1 MVFLPFLPSR
11 RQFAFVSPDLPVSRV
26 STGWQEKAAFKTHLC
41 AEKGWH
47 HTHWRYWPIYWNPS
61 AVINHPA
68 DHTHTHTHTHS
79 RDYQAERKKKRGIS
93 LRIVAVLYSNST
105 VIEKPRSTEV
115 WRKKTCL
122 WFILRVT
129 PPPLRKVV
137 EVTKCVWWKGSTAT
151 ETTRNR
157 DPFEMVCY
165 LHRDNAITDNY

>member
-68 DHTHTHTHTHS
+68 DHTHTHTHTHTQQGLS
-79 RDYQAERKKKRGIS
+79 GRKEEEEGDLIAYCRSFIFKFHCDRETKVNRGVEKENMFVVHFKSHSSSFEEGGGSDQMCLMKGLHSNRNNKKQRS
-93 LRIVAVLYSNST
+93 LWNGVLST
-105 VIEKPRSTEV
+105 P
-115 WRKKTCL
+115 W
-122 WFILRVT
+122 
-129 PPPLRKVV
+129 
-137 EVTKCVWWKGSTAT
+137 
-151 ETTRNR
+151 
-157 DPFEMVCY
+157 
-165 LHRDNAITDNY
+165 